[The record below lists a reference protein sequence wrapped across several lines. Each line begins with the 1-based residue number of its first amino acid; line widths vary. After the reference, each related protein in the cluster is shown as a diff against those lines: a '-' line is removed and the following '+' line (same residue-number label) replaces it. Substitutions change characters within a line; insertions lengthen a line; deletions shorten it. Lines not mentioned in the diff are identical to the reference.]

1 MNTPRPIICVY
12 DGEAFRPSTLYQS
25 RLASEQYGAGE
36 IVALVRH
43 EDRSDR
49 SHRHYFAAI
58 NEAWQSLP
66 DELAALYPT
75 PEHLRKVAL
84 IRAGYADEKTLV
96 CSSRAE
102 ALRLAAFVRP
112 MDSYAIVAVSQATV
126 KAWTAQSQSTRA
138 MGRKAFQESKDKVL
152 DWIAAQ
158 IGVTRDQL
166 PQEQSA

>member
-1 MNTPRPIICVY
+1 MPPISVVF
-12 DGEAFRPSTLYQS
+12 DGEAFRPLHKHH
-25 RLASEQYGAGE
+25 LASAKSHLGDGE
-36 IVALVRH
+36 VITIQVR
-43 EDRSDR
+43 EDRSAK
-49 SHRHYFAAI
+49 SHRAYFAAI